1 VCVRVCGI
9 VQSRAECSVSEL
21 VVEFIEVVHVSQ
33 KLSPVHK
40 PPNNVRDQLL
50 WNGRLTIPIC
60 IIYIC
65 VCVCFV
71 YMCVCIYLF
80 IYLLIYL
87 FNLFI
92 HVFMSLF
99 ICTCI
104 YVHISIY
111 LCGQTR
117 IQTHITSLLVDG
129 LLIHLKSKHG
139 PLDNPS

>member
-1 VCVRVCGI
+1 VCGI

-65 VCVCFV
+65 VCECVL
-71 YMCVCIYLF
+71 YICVCVFIYLSICLF
-80 IYLLIYL
+80 IYLIYL
-87 FNLFI
+87 FMYLCLYLF
-92 HVFMSLF
+92 VRAYM
-99 ICTCI
+99 CI
-104 YVHISIY
+104 YLYTCVGKHGYKHIS
-111 LCGQTR
+111 
-117 IQTHITSLLVDG
+117 LVF
-129 LLIHLKSKHG
+129 
-139 PLDNPS
+139 